1 MAVTYSWGVTQMTKK
16 TIGDLENV
24 ILHVRWTCIGTE
36 GATGTE
42 GRFVGATP
50 LDFESGSSDEFVA
63 FGDLTEELVAG
74 WVSASVTN
82 PNGGYWDHI
91 SEQIKN
97 KIDEVD
103 DASEEIGSEDLPW
116 STGSVTPTPVSGSG
130 D

>member
-16 TIGDLENV
+16 TVGSYDNV

-91 SEQIKN
+91 SEQIQN
-97 KIDEVD
+97 KVDEVD